1 VPEIHCRFGTGE
13 AMATQQIRADNGWLY
28 ILNKPIEPPGPA
40 DVAIRAIGVMSGRG
54 ATRFLS
60 LLETLGLTGAVNSYK
75 DVTM

>member
-1 VPEIHCRFGTGE
+1 L
-13 AMATQQIRADNGWLY
+13 ADQQIKADNGWLY

-54 ATRFLS
+54 TTKFLA
-60 LLETLGLTGAVNSYK
+60 LLQTLGMTAAVNSYK